1 MDYSQFG
8 AMLPELIILGLF
20 FIVLIADVFT
30 RDGAAKK
37 WLTPMTAVLFGLATV
52 GLSFFFSL
60 CVVKPL
66 RPDFLSLCSLFSFF
80 FKFTVWP
87 NVLRL

>member
-52 GLSFFFSL
+52 AIWIIPAGSGEAVFGGMY
-60 CVVKPL
+60 V
-66 RPDFLSLCSLFSFF
+66 DDAA
-80 FKFTVWP
+80 
-87 NVLRL
+87 